1 MGSAPVDRF
10 LLDTHVWIW
19 LANGADGLRPST
31 LEAIRQAAQESRLA
45 ISAISLWEVA
55 MLAAKGR
62 LHFHVDVQD
71 WIDVSLSQIGLQ
83 IVPISPQIAVA
94 STRLPGELHQD
105 PADRLIVA
113 TARTEQMC
121 LITRD
126 GLILRYAAQGLVRV
140 MEI

>member
-1 MGSAPVDRF
+1 VGSAPVDRF

-71 WIDVSLSQIGLQ
+71 WIDASLSQIGLQ
-83 IVPISPQIAVA
+83 IVPISPQIACSHGLRTMAKAPAVDIGHIL
-94 STRLPGELHQD
+94 SRPGDILEESVPVELA
-105 PADRLIVA
+105 PEA
-113 TARTEQMC
+113 
-121 LITRD
+121 
-126 GLILRYAAQGLVRV
+126 
-140 MEI
+140 